1 MEPFGRLPFLF
12 PLAWFFQDICFG
24 WVTMAAVSF
33 IWGSFCLMNGKGW
46 EILKI
51 SPSARRENRAAL
63 MSSHKA
69 GVEQESAWPRGAR
82 NGLKPCLLVWS
93 LPKPSLSCDNAI
105 CHAHFTQ
112 WTSLSPF
119 RLLSCPPQSVQPLY
133 CNQPLGGG
141 PPGLPTPLW
150 SLPKAEGQDVRGM

>member
-12 PLAWFFQDICFG
+12 PLAWFFQDTCFG

-51 SPSARRENRAAL
+51 SPSACRENRAIL
-63 MSSHKA
+63 MSSHKV
-69 GVEQESAWPRGAR
+69 GVEQEAAWPSSAR

-93 LPKPSLSCDNAI
+93 LPKPSLSRVT
-105 CHAHFTQ
+105 TQ
-112 WTSLSPF
+112 YVMPTSLSEY
-119 RLLSCPPQSVQPLY
+119 RCPPPGSWAVLLNLFSLFTIISPQGVGPQASHTSVV
-133 CNQPLGGG
+133 
-141 PPGLPTPLW
+141 TT
-150 SLPKAEGQDVRGM
+150 